1 MKTRQAL
8 SISILFMMG
17 TSIISIGNYGYHA
30 WQAMIVSFFLCIPFF
45 FLIDYLMR
53 SHPGKSLFEIICS
66 SFFKPIA
73 KIILMLYI
81 LYILYVSGR
90 IVFRYVEFVT
100 TIRLVDKAQVPLLL
114 SIIAVSIV
122 LLKSSVRTFARFGQ
136 VAFIL
141 STISIISFIIIGL
154 EDVNLSYLL
163 PLYPYHEKD
172 FIKNIFLFIIRPFG
186 EGVILINVLCQT
198 EDTKYKRHIF
208 FMAMLFS
215 FLILLLV
222 TIRTISVLGDDF
234 VLQINYPL
242 YTSVGI
248 INFMD
253 FLVRIE
259 SLSVIIFFFAILIK
273 LVICLYSIKI
283 GIEQLF
289 NIKETNVLSF
299 PITFLNV
306 ALSQVLYQNITEFIQ
321 FYPIYAM
328 VSVLFIHV
336 IPIILCIIT
345 FIKQKKIKK
354 KNIIL
359 SSS

>member
-1 MKTRQAL
+1 
-8 SISILFMMG
+8 
-17 TSIISIGNYGYHA
+17 
-30 WQAMIVSFFLCIPFF
+30 
-45 FLIDYLMR
+45 
-53 SHPGKSLFEIICS
+53 
-66 SFFKPIA
+66 
-73 KIILMLYI
+73 
-81 LYILYVSGR
+81 
-90 IVFRYVEFVT
+90 
-100 TIRLVDKAQVPLLL
+100 
-114 SIIAVSIV
+114 
-122 LLKSSVRTFARFGQ
+122 
-136 VAFIL
+136 
-141 STISIISFIIIGL
+141 
-154 EDVNLSYLL
+154 
-163 PLYPYHEKD
+163 
-172 FIKNIFLFIIRPFG
+172 
-186 EGVILINVLCQT
+186 
-198 EDTKYKRHIF
+198 
-208 FMAMLFS
+208 MLFS

-222 TIRTISVLGDDF
+222 TIRTISVLGDVF

-328 VSVLFIHV
+328 ISVLFIHI

>member
-100 TIRLVDKAQVPLLL
+100 TIRLVDKAQIPLLL

-163 PLYPYHEKD
+163 PLY
-172 FIKNIFLFIIRPFG
+172 
-186 EGVILINVLCQT
+186 
-198 EDTKYKRHIF
+198 HI
-208 FMAMLFS
+208 MKK
-215 FLILLLV
+215 ILLKTFFYLLFVHLV
-222 TIRTISVLGDDF
+222 
-234 VLQINYPL
+234 
-242 YTSVGI
+242 
-248 INFMD
+248 
-253 FLVRIE
+253 
-259 SLSVIIFFFAILIK
+259 
-273 LVICLYSIKI
+273 
-283 GIEQLF
+283 
-289 NIKETNVLSF
+289 KE
-299 PITFLNV
+299 
-306 ALSQVLYQNITEFIQ
+306 
-321 FYPIYAM
+321 
-328 VSVLFIHV
+328 
-336 IPIILCIIT
+336 
-345 FIKQKKIKK
+345 
-354 KNIIL
+354 
-359 SSS
+359 